1 MDNDVQVF
9 GWHADVFK
17 RFGHTFDELRLL
29 FLISSLPHFNNHYWH
44 CITSGSFF
52 NGQ

>member
-9 GWHADVFK
+9 GWHPDVFK
-17 RFGHTFDELRLL
+17 RFGHTFDKLRLL
-29 FLISSLPHFNNHYWH
+29 FLISSLPHFNNYYWH